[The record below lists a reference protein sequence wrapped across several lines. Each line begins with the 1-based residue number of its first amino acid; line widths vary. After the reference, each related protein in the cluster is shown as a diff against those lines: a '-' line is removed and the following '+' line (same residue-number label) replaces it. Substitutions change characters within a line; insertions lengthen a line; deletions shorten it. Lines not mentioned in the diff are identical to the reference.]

1 VITERTLGIATIGQA
16 PRDDIAALFS
26 EQAPSSARVLLRGCL
41 DNLTD
46 EQIAQRP
53 PMDGADTLYTR
64 LRGGVDVKISK
75 THVIERASNTLQQL
89 RGDGADTLVF
99 ACTGE
104 FPPMD
109 GDAGVIFPSRILN
122 ALAESLLSHGRLG
135 LLIPLPEQSN
145 KLVAKWQRTG
155 VEVVA
160 EALRPS
166 ADETETRNAAERLA
180 HLKPDLVAMDCMSYT
195 PHSKAIVSATVGVPT
210 LLAITATGRVIRELL
225 E

>member
-1 VITERTLGIATIGQA
+1 MITERTLGIATIGQA

-26 EQAPSSARVLLRGCL
+26 EQAPSSTRILLRGCL

-46 EQIAQRP
+46 ERIAQRP

-75 THVIERASNTLQQL
+75 SLVIEHASNTLQQL
-89 RGDGADTLVF
+89 RADGADTLVF

-104 FPPMD
+104 FPPMA
-109 GDAGVIFPSRILN
+109 GDTGVIFPSRILN
-122 ALAESLLSHGRLG
+122 AL
-135 LLIPLPEQSN
+135 
-145 KLVAKWQRTG
+145 VAKWQRIG

-166 ADETETRNAAERLA
+166 ADEAETRNAAERLA
-180 HLKPDLVAMDCMSYT
+180 RLTPDLVAMDCMSYT
-195 PHSKAIVSATVGVPT
+195 PYSKAIVSATVGVPT

>member
-1 VITERTLGIATIGQA
+1 MITERTLGIATIGQA

-26 EQAPSSARVLLRGCL
+26 EQAPSSTRILLRGCL

-53 PMDGADTLYTR
+53 PMDGADTL
-64 LRGGVDVKISK
+64 
-75 THVIERASNTLQQL
+75 
-89 RGDGADTLVF
+89 VF

-104 FPPMD
+104 FPPID

-122 ALAESLLSHGRLG
+122 ALAESLLPRGRLG

-166 ADETETRNAAERLA
+166 ADEAETRNAAERLA
-180 HLKPDLVAMDCMSYT
+180 HLTPDLVAMDCMSYT
-195 PHSKAIVSATVGVPT
+195 PNSKAIVSATVGVPT